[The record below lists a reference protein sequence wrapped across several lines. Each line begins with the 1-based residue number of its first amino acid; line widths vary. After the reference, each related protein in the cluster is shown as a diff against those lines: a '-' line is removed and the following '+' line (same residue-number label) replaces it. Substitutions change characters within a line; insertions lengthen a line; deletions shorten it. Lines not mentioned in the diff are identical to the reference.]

1 MLRSSSVSLLAGAAF
16 CAAAPALGHHSFA
29 AEFDMNQ
36 PIKLRG
42 RVTEIEFINP
52 HSWIHIDVKNDDG
65 SIEKWA
71 IEGGTPNTLFR
82 MGITQKSLPVGT
94 EILVDGY
101 RSRDGANRANG
112 RDITLPDGK
121 KLFLGGSAPPQ

>member
-1 MLRSSSVSLLAGAAF
+1 MQRTLRTLALLIGPALV
-16 CAAAPALGHHSFA
+16 AAPAVAHHSFA
-29 AEFDMNQ
+29 AEFDLDQ

-42 RVTEIEFINP
+42 TVTEVEFMNP
-52 HSWIHIDVKNDDG
+52 HSWIHIDVKKDDG
-65 SIEKWA
+65 TVESWA

-82 MGITQKSLPVGT
+82 MGINQNSLKAGT
-94 EILVDGY
+94 EIVVDGY

-112 RDITLPDGK
+112 RDITLPDGR

>member
-1 MLRSSSVSLLAGAAF
+1 MRRLFSISLLAVAPL
-16 CAAAPALGHHSFA
+16 CAAPVLAHHSFA

-42 RVTEIEFINP
+42 TVTEIEFINP
-52 HSWIHIDVKNDDG
+52 HSWIHIDVKKDDG
-65 SIEKWA
+65 SVEKWA

-82 MGITQKSLPVGT
+82 MGVTQKSLPVGT